1 MDHDYLQSNRI
12 VERYMSGELTVREAR
27 RFEKFC
33 LEHPQILTEL
43 PIPVRLKAR
52 LAKQPIEDSETGI
65 FPAIPSSATRIAA
78 TLNPGDIEEIEE
90 SDEDNAPPAP
100 GGRSIIFWV
109 ALSVIAASGWIV
121 FAINNHSMNSQVRS
135 VQAQS
140 QAIEVRAPAGV
151 RTYRIV
157 PSKVEAAPALALG
170 WPNPPQLLELNV
182 DMSDTQF
189 NSFLVTIDKVGAAR
203 IMQLRRIAR
212 DSNKQMRL
220 ELNSSAFGPGEYLFK
235 IAGYTWRG
243 DTVNVGWFRLGL
255 Q

>member
-33 LEHPQILTEL
+33 LEHPQVLTEL

-52 LAKQPIEDSETGI
+52 LAKQPLEDSETGM
-65 FPAIPSSATRIAA
+65 FPAIPSSATRIAD
-78 TLNPGDIEEIEE
+78 TLSRQSVDE
-90 SDEDNAPPAP
+90 SDEDTDSSR
-100 GGRSIIFWV
+100 GGRSIMFLLTV
-109 ALSVIAASGWIV
+109 GAIAVSGWIA
-121 FAINNHSMNSQVRS
+121 FAINSRSMNSQVRS

-140 QAIEVRAPAGV
+140 RAIEVRAPASLQ
-151 RTYRIV
+151 TYRIV
-157 PSKVEAAPALALG
+157 PSKAPAGAALSLG
-170 WPNPPQLLELNV
+170 WPNPPQLLDLNV
-182 DMSDTQF
+182 DMTDTQF

-220 ELNSSAFGPGEYLFK
+220 ELNSSAFGPGEYQFK
-235 IAGYTWRG
+235 IEGYTWRG
-243 DTVNVGWFRLGL
+243 DTVNVGWFKLAL